1 MGTKPIFK
9 RHKNGFYVTCC
20 FVIGLFLSGCRHFPL
35 PASIDTD
42 EKNYLTTTQ
51 AFVLNEDYASAVG
64 ESQRILEYYNRMP
77 ETDDVILSNYV
88 QTSRI
93 ISLLLTRILGDI
105 EKKLA
110 FNQEILLYEK
120 QLNELAVSEKSL
132 IKKTEIQ
139 NNKLAGL
146 SLKIKTLEDEK
157 KLLQNQIK
165 RLKEIDL
172 NSDKTMG
179 KPGPEGTIYKVEE
192 FMPKSDG
199 GL

>member
-1 MGTKPIFK
+1 
-9 RHKNGFYVTCC
+9 
-20 FVIGLFLSGCRHFPL
+20 
-35 PASIDTD
+35 
-42 EKNYLTTTQ
+42 
-51 AFVLNEDYASAVG
+51 
-64 ESQRILEYYNRMP
+64 MP
-77 ETDDVILSNYV
+77 ETEDVILSNYV

-110 FNQEILLYEK
+110 LHQKILLYEK
-120 QLNELAVSEKSL
+120 QIDALDVSEKSL

-139 NNKLAGL
+139 NTKLAAL
-146 SLKIKTLEDEK
+146 SLKIKALEDEK
-157 KLLQNQIK
+157 KLLQNQIR

-179 KPGPEGTIYKVEE
+179 KPGPEGPKAEE
-192 FMPKSDG
+192 VMPKTDN

>member
-1 MGTKPIFK
+1 MGTKPVFK
-9 RHKNGFYVTCC
+9 RHKNGFYITCF
-20 FVIGLFLSGCRHFPL
+20 FVAGLFLSGCRHFTL

-42 EKNYLTTTQ
+42 EKKYLTTTQ
-51 AFVLNEDYASAVG
+51 AFVLNENYASAIG
-64 ESQRILEYYNRMP
+64 ESQRILEYYSRMP

-110 FNQEILLYEK
+110 LHQKILLYEK
-120 QLNELAVSEKSL
+120 QIDAVAVSEKSL

-139 NNKLAGL
+139 NTKLAAL
-146 SLKIKTLEDEK
+146 SLKIKALEDEK
-157 KLLQNQIK
+157 KLLQNQIR

-172 NSDKTMG
+172 NSDKTIG
-179 KPGPEGTIYKVEE
+179 KPGLEGPKAEE
-192 FMPKSDG
+192 FMPKTDN

>member
-1 MGTKPIFK
+1 M
-9 RHKNGFYVTCC
+9 
-20 FVIGLFLSGCRHFPL
+20 FLSGCRHFTL

-42 EKNYLTTTQ
+42 EKKYLTATQ

-64 ESQRILEYYNRMP
+64 ESQRILEYYSRMP
-77 ETDDVILSNYV
+77 ETDDLILSNYV
-88 QTSRI
+88 QTSQI
-93 ISLLLTRILGDI
+93 ISLLLTRILSDI

-110 FNQEILLYEK
+110 LNQEILLNEK
-120 QLNELAVSEKSL
+120 LINELAVSEKSL

-139 NNKLAGL
+139 NNKLAAL

-172 NSDKTMG
+172 NSGKTIG
-179 KPGPEGTIYKVEE
+179 KPDPEGPKYKAEE

-199 GL
+199 DL

>member
-1 MGTKPIFK
+1 MGTKPVFK
-9 RHKNGFYVTCC
+9 RHKNGFYITCFFVT
-20 FVIGLFLSGCRHFPL
+20 GLFLSGCRHFTL

-42 EKNYLTTTQ
+42 EKKYLATTQ
-51 AFVLNEDYASAVG
+51 AFVLNEDYASAIG
-64 ESQRILEYYNRMP
+64 ESQRILEYYSRMP
-77 ETDDVILSNYV
+77 ETEDVILSNYV

-110 FNQEILLYEK
+110 LHQKILLYEK
-120 QLNELAVSEKSL
+120 QIDALDVSEKSL

-139 NNKLAGL
+139 NTKLAAL

-157 KLLQNQIK
+157 KLLQNQIR

-172 NSDKTMG
+172 NSDKTIG
-179 KPGPEGTIYKVEE
+179 KPGPEGPKAEE
-192 FMPKSDG
+192 FMPKSDN